1 MPGLRSDMNIEE
13 LNKLE
18 EKVNYMVKQL
28 KALKDENR
36 KLNAE
41 LEKLKKE
48 TSVNTEE
55 RDLVKQKVVSLIQ
68 LIDSIEQE

>member
-1 MPGLRSDMNIEE
+1 MNIEE

-18 EKVNYMVKQL
+18 EKINHMVKQL
-28 KALKDENR
+28 KALKDEN
-36 KLNAE
+36 KKAKAE

-55 RDLVKQKVVSLIQ
+55 RDQVKQKVVSLIQ